1 MSVGAEMYWD
11 VCRGA
16 AVIGCL
22 GDFLLHYFFVRVAC
36 VRQGLLPIFLY
47 VEVTYVSSGL
57 EILILALE
65 DLVSCDGGY
74 LELPDW

>member
-1 MSVGAEMYWD
+1 MFFGEETYGD
-11 VCRGA
+11 VCRGD

-36 VRQGLLPIFLY
+36 VRQGLLPDFLY

-57 EILILALE
+57 ENLVLALE
-65 DLVSCDGGY
+65 DLES
-74 LELPDW
+74 